1 MEWESAGQCRGTGR
15 STSSTGSADRYFLV
29 LTSSYKVIKV
39 FQASA
44 PSDYQFKYF
53 STEET
58 LLDWIQTGPTTTLL
72 DVPGPEV
79 LQFYGQGTLLCL
91 MTVLAYIAFT

>member
-1 MEWESAGQCRGTGR
+1 MPGSAGVRGGVLPVQGPETG
-15 STSSTGSADRYFLV
+15 TSQYL
-29 LTSSYKVIKV
+29 LQVIKFCFV
-39 FQASA
+39 FQTSV

>member
-1 MEWESAGQCRGTGR
+1 MPGRGGVRGGVLPVQGPQTG
-15 STSSTGSADRYFLV
+15 TSQYFLQ
-29 LTSSYKVIKV
+29 VIKFCLV
-39 FQASA
+39 FQAYA

>member
-1 MEWESAGQCRGTGR
+1 MPGRGGVRGGVLPVQGPQTGIG
-15 STSSTGSADRYFLV
+15 TSQYFLQ
-29 LTSSYKVIKV
+29 VIKFCLV
-39 FQASA
+39 FQAYA

>member
-1 MEWESAGQCRGTGR
+1 MP
-15 STSSTGSADRYFLV
+15 GSATVRGGV
-29 LTSSYKVIKV
+29 LPVQGPQTGTSQYLLQVIKFCLV
-39 FQASA
+39 FQASV

-79 LQFYGQGTLLCL
+79 LQFYGQGSLLCL